1 MIFLIAVSAV
11 TFLLLFIKKE
21 PKAVIYLVC
30 IVPLCLAVFNIDNP
44 DKANYIAMYERVGRG
59 GIELL
64 SLQSEFGMQL
74 LAFIAQW
81 FHISAETFFDIF
93 YLIAFGLL
101 IRFASKWS
109 DKPAVVMAMY
119 CIFPLLLDIVQIRS
133 MMATMIFLNAIE
145 YLHRFTW
152 KNLIKYLGCVFLA
165 FSIHYS
171 AVFFLVFLLAYLP
184 IKRIADITVGL
195 LVILFMVKN
204 DFLYERLLSLIPF
217 IGMKLERYRDN
228 SISRLSMLALIIIF
242 AFNIIVVFVSLGYVH
257 KRKLL
262 EWKKV
267 ILILKINILS
277 TLLIII
283 CTNNLEFMRLYRPI
297 EILNYSIMGSLAAYN
312 RRSHKYRIKPIFYSI
327 LLMASGWLLCY
338 RFIFVDHYEDV
349 IVYVLNQNSLFR

>member
-1 MIFLIAVSAV
+1 
-11 TFLLLFIKKE
+11 
-21 PKAVIYLVC
+21 
-30 IVPLCLAVFNIDNP
+30 
-44 DKANYIAMYERVGRG
+44 
-59 GIELL
+59 
-64 SLQSEFGMQL
+64 
-74 LAFIAQW
+74 
-81 FHISAETFFDIF
+81 
-93 YLIAFGLL
+93 
-101 IRFASKWS
+101 
-109 DKPAVVMAMY
+109 
-119 CIFPLLLDIVQIRS
+119 
-133 MMATMIFLNAIE
+133 
-145 YLHRFTW
+145 
-152 KNLIKYLGCVFLA
+152 
-165 FSIHYS
+165 
-171 AVFFLVFLLAYLP
+171 
-184 IKRIADITVGL
+184 
-195 LVILFMVKN
+195 
-204 DFLYERLLSLIPF
+204 LYERLLSLIPF